1 MKNSKP
7 ILTKKGKIII
17 ISVAVVISIIGVLL
31 LSAWAYGFSKN
42 MSFEDVM
49 LSIFDTEKY
58 DLKNEVVSLSKVK
71 LDYENTIKDMTN
83 NVNTQTNTIDILQ
96 NQIDKNNATIEELMK
111 NENEN
116 ANQIAILRGENE
128 SLVRVIDNLTDSNNL
143 TNVTISMMSEQL
155 SEINELLQYYI
166 DLNERTYEEFIKLR
180 DKNAEL
186 ERELTTYQKM
196 VADLSNQGFKIVT
209 FLVNGEVHD
218 VKVVKLGQGISLESV
233 AKVEDTEDYLFQCWT
248 LDGEKVASTNPIIKE
263 DTTFEARLFDI
274 RNIVHVGVDDLTSF
288 EVVNDMGTDYDE
300 VMNTFYFSGVKVV
313 PEEEYVFEFTACIDN
328 PFADMSCSVIM
339 AKDNN
344 VSSFDSTELIF
355 WDLSNYRDLKAGEKG
370 YIYFKG
376 QEGYQYFVVMANNQ
390 FASLRDY
397 IC

>member
-1 MKNSKP
+1 MSKVP
-7 ILTKKGKIII
+7 VLTKKGKAII
-17 ISVAVVISIIGVLL
+17 ISIALFITIIGVLL

-83 NVNTQTNTIDILQ
+83 NVNTQTNTIEILQ
-96 NQIDKNNATIEELMK
+96 GQIDKNNATIEELMK
-111 NENEN
+111 NETDN

-218 VKVVKLGQGISLESV
+218 VKVVKIGQGISLESV
-233 AKVEDTEDYLFQCWT
+233 AEVKDTEDYLFLCWT
-248 LDGEKVASTNPIIKE
+248 LNGEKVNSTNPIIKE

-274 RNIVHVGVDDLTSF
+274 RNIKHVAVDDLTSF

-300 VMNTFYFSGVKVV
+300 AMNMFYFSAVKVV
-313 PEEEYVFEFTACIDN
+313 PDEEYVFEFTACIDK

-344 VSSFDSTELIF
+344 LSSFDSTELIF
-355 WDLSNYRDLKAGEKG
+355 WDLSDYRDLKAGEKG
-370 YIYFKG
+370 YIYFKA
-376 QEGYQYFVVMANNQ
+376 QEGFQYFIVMANNQ
-390 FASLRDY
+390 FASIRDY

>member
-1 MKNSKP
+1 MSKAP
-7 ILTKKGKIII
+7 VLTKKGKAII
-17 ISVAVVISIIGVLL
+17 ISIALIITIIGVLL

-83 NVNTQTNTIDILQ
+83 NVNTQTNTIEILQ
-96 NQIDKNNATIEELMK
+96 GQIDKNNATIEELMK
-111 NENEN
+111 NENDN

-218 VKVVKLGQGISLESV
+218 VKVVKLGEGISLESV

-248 LDGEKVASTNPIIKE
+248 LNGEKVNSTSPIIKE

-300 VMNTFYFSGVKVV
+300 AMNMFYFSAVKVV
-313 PEEEYVFEFTACIDN
+313 PDEEYVFEFTACIDN

-390 FASLRDY
+390 FASIRDY

>member
-1 MKNSKP
+1 MRKAP
-7 ILTKKGKIII
+7 VLTKKGKAII
-17 ISVAVVISIIGVLL
+17 ISIALIITIIGVLL

-96 NQIDKNNATIEELMK
+96 KQIDKNNATIEELMK
-111 NENEN
+111 NENDN

-196 VADLSNQGFKIVT
+196 VQDLNNQGFKIVT

-218 VKVVKLGQGISLESV
+218 VKVVKLGQDISLESV
-233 AKVEDTEDYLFQCWT
+233 AEVKDTEDYLFQCWT
-248 LDGEKVASTNPIIKE
+248 LDGEKVNSTNPIIKE

-274 RNIVHVGVDDLTSF
+274 RNIKHVGVDDLTSF

-300 VMNTFYFSGVKVV
+300 AMNMFYFSAVKVV
-313 PEEEYVFEFTACIDN
+313 PDEEYVFEFTACIDN

-344 VSSFDSTELIF
+344 LSSFDGSELIF

-390 FASLRDY
+390 FASIRDY

>member
-1 MKNSKP
+1 MRKAP
-7 ILTKKGKIII
+7 VLTKKGKAII
-17 ISVAVVISIIGVLL
+17 ISIALFITIVGVLL

-42 MSFEDVM
+42 MTFEDVM

-196 VADLSNQGFKIVT
+196 VADLSNQGFKVVT

-218 VKVVKLGQGISLESV
+218 VKVVKLGQDISLESV

-248 LDGEKVASTNPIIKE
+248 LDGEKVNSTNPIIKE

-300 VMNTFYFSGVKVV
+300 AMNMFYFSAVKVV
-313 PEEEYVFEFTACIDN
+313 PDEEYVFEFTACIDD
-328 PFADMSCSVIM
+328 PFADMSMSVMM

-344 VSSFDSTELIF
+344 LSSFDGSELIF
-355 WDLSNYRDLKAGEKG
+355 WDLSDYKDLKAGEKG

-376 QEGYQYFVVMANNQ
+376 QEGYQYFIVMANNQ

>member
-17 ISVAVVISIIGVLL
+17 ISVAVVISIIGIFL
-31 LSAWAYGFSKN
+31 LSIWAYGFSKN

-96 NQIDKNNATIEELMK
+96 NQIDKNNAIIEELLQ
-111 NENEN
+111 NETEN

-196 VADLSNQGFKIVT
+196 VQDLNNQGFKIVT

-233 AKVEDTEDYLFQCWT
+233 AEVKDTDDYLFQCWT
-248 LDGEKVASTNPIIKE
+248 LDGEKVTSTNPIIKE

-274 RNIVHVGVDDLTSF
+274 RNIKHVGVDDLASF

-300 VMNTFYFSGVKVV
+300 AMNTFYFSGVQVV

-328 PFADMSCSVIM
+328 PFADMSMTVMM

-355 WDLSNYRDLKAGEKG
+355 WDLSDYKDLKAGDKG

-376 QEGYQYFVVMANNQ
+376 QEGYQYFIVMANNQ

>member
-1 MKNSKP
+1 MRKAP
-7 ILTKKGKIII
+7 VLTKKGKAII
-17 ISVAVVISIIGVLL
+17 ISIALFITIVGVLL

-42 MSFEDVM
+42 MTFEDVM

-96 NQIDKNNATIEELMK
+96 GQIDKNNATIEELMK

-196 VADLSNQGFKIVT
+196 VADLSNQGFKVVT

-248 LDGEKVASTNPIIKE
+248 LNGEKVNSTNPIIKE

-300 VMNTFYFSGVKVV
+300 AMNTFYFSAVKVV
-313 PEEEYVFEFTACIDN
+313 PDEEYVFEFTACIDN

-344 VSSFDSTELIF
+344 LSSFDGPELIF
-355 WDLSNYRDLKAGEKG
+355 WDLSDYKDLKAGEKG

-376 QEGYQYFVVMANNQ
+376 QEGYQYFIVMANNQ
-390 FASLRDY
+390 FASIQDY

>member
-1 MKNSKP
+1 MSKVP
-7 ILTKKGKIII
+7 VLTKKGKAII
-17 ISVAVVISIIGVLL
+17 ISIALFITIVGVLL

-96 NQIDKNNATIEELMK
+96 NQIEKNNATIEELMK
-111 NENEN
+111 NETEN

-218 VKVVKLGQGISLESV
+218 VKVVKLGQDISLESV
-233 AKVEDTEDYLFQCWT
+233 AEVKDTEDYLFQCWT
-248 LDGEKVASTNPIIKE
+248 LDGEKVNSTNPIIKE

-274 RNIVHVGVDDLTSF
+274 RNIKHVGVDDLRSF

-300 VMNTFYFSGVKVV
+300 AMNMFYFSAVKVV
-313 PEEEYVFEFTACIDN
+313 PDEEYVFEFTACIDN

-344 VSSFDSTELIF
+344 LSSFDSTELIF
-355 WDLSNYRDLKAGEKG
+355 WDLSDYKDLKAGDKG

-390 FASLRDY
+390 FASIRDY

>member
-1 MKNSKP
+1 MSKAP
-7 ILTKKGKIII
+7 VLTKKGKAII
-17 ISVAVVISIIGVLL
+17 ISIALIITIIGVLL

-111 NENEN
+111 NETDN

-233 AKVEDTEDYLFQCWT
+233 AEVKDTEDYLFQCWT
-248 LDGEKVASTNPIIKE
+248 LNGEKVNSTKPIIKE

-274 RNIVHVGVDDLTSF
+274 RNIKHVGVDDLTSF

-300 VMNTFYFSGVKVV
+300 AMNMFYFSAVKVV
-313 PEEEYVFEFTACIDN
+313 PDEEYVFEFTACIDN
-328 PFADMSCSVIM
+328 PFSDMSCSVIM

-344 VSSFDSTELIF
+344 LSSFEGSELIF
-355 WDLSNYRDLKAGEKG
+355 WDLSNFRDLKAGEKG

-376 QEGYQYFVVMANNQ
+376 QEGYQYFIVMANNQ
-390 FASLRDY
+390 FASIRDY

>member
-31 LSAWAYGFSKN
+31 LSALAYGLSKN

-196 VADLSNQGFKIVT
+196 VEDLNIQGFKIVT

-218 VKVVKLGQGISLESV
+218 VKVVKLGQDISLESV

-248 LDGEKVASTNPIIKE
+248 LNGEKVSSTNPIIKE

-300 VMNTFYFSGVKVV
+300 YMNMFYFSGVKVV
-313 PEEEYVFEFTACIDN
+313 PEEEYVFEFTACIDD

-344 VSSFDSTELIF
+344 LSSFEGSELIF
-355 WDLSNYRDLKAGEKG
+355 WDLSNFRDLKAGEKG

-376 QEGYQYFVVMANNQ
+376 QEGYQYFIVMANNQ
-390 FASLRDY
+390 FASIQDY

>member
-1 MKNSKP
+1 MRKAP
-7 ILTKKGKIII
+7 VLTKKGKAII
-17 ISVAVVISIIGVLL
+17 ISIALFITIVGVLL

-96 NQIDKNNATIEELMK
+96 NQIEKNNATIEELMK
-111 NENEN
+111 NETEN

-196 VADLSNQGFKIVT
+196 VQDLNNQGFKIVT

-218 VKVVKLGQGISLESV
+218 VKVVKIGQGISLESV
-233 AKVEDTEDYLFQCWT
+233 AEVKDTDDYLFQCWT
-248 LDGEKVASTNPIIKE
+248 LDGEKVTSTNPIIKE

-274 RNIVHVGVDDLTSF
+274 RNIKHVGVDDLASF
-288 EVVNDMGTDYDE
+288 EVVNDMGTVYDE
-300 VMNTFYFSGVKVV
+300 AMNTFYFSGVQVV

-328 PFADMSCSVIM
+328 PFADMSMTVMM

-344 VSSFDSTELIF
+344 LSSFDSTELIF
-355 WDLSNYRDLKAGEKG
+355 WDLSDYKDLKAGDKG

-390 FASLRDY
+390 FASIRDY

>member
-1 MKNSKP
+1 MRKAP
-7 ILTKKGKIII
+7 VLTKKGKAII
-17 ISVAVVISIIGVLL
+17 ISIALFITLVGVLL

-96 NQIDKNNATIEELMK
+96 KQIDKNNATIEELMK
-111 NENEN
+111 NENDN

-196 VADLSNQGFKIVT
+196 VQDLNNQGFKIVT

-218 VKVVKLGQGISLESV
+218 VKVVKIGQGISLESV
-233 AKVEDTEDYLFQCWT
+233 AEVKDTEDYLFQCWT
-248 LDGEKVASTNPIIKE
+248 LNGEKVNSTNPIIKE

-274 RNIVHVGVDDLTSF
+274 RNIKHVGVDDLASF

-300 VMNTFYFSGVKVV
+300 FLNTFYFSGVQVV

-328 PFADMSCSVIM
+328 PFADMSMTVAM

-355 WDLSNYRDLKAGEKG
+355 WDLSDYKDLKAGDKG

-390 FASLRDY
+390 FASIRDY

>member
-1 MKNSKP
+1 MSKAP
-7 ILTKKGKIII
+7 VLTKKGKAII
-17 ISVAVVISIIGVLL
+17 ISIALIITIIGVLL

-111 NENEN
+111 NETDN

-248 LDGEKVASTNPIIKE
+248 LDGEKVNSSNPIIKE

-300 VMNTFYFSGVKVV
+300 AMNMFYFSGVKVV

-328 PFADMSCSVIM
+328 PFADMSMSVMM

-344 VSSFDSTELIF
+344 LSSFEGSELIF

-376 QEGYQYFVVMANNQ
+376 QEGYQYFIVMANNQ
-390 FASLRDY
+390 FASIRDY

>member
-1 MKNSKP
+1 
-7 ILTKKGKIII
+7 
-17 ISVAVVISIIGVLL
+17 
-31 LSAWAYGFSKN
+31 
-42 MSFEDVM
+42 
-49 LSIFDTEKY
+49 
-58 DLKNEVVSLSKVK
+58 
-71 LDYENTIKDMTN
+71 
-83 NVNTQTNTIDILQ
+83 
-96 NQIDKNNATIEELMK
+96 
-111 NENEN
+111 
-116 ANQIAILRGENE
+116 
-128 SLVRVIDNLTDSNNL
+128 
-143 TNVTISMMSEQL
+143 
-155 SEINELLQYYI
+155 
-166 DLNERTYEEFIKLR
+166 
-180 DKNAEL
+180 
-186 ERELTTYQKM
+186 M
-196 VADLSNQGFKIVT
+196 VADLSNQGFKVVT

-248 LDGEKVASTNPIIKE
+248 LNGEKVNSTNPIIKE

-300 VMNTFYFSGVKVV
+300 VMNSFYFSGVKVV

-344 VSSFDSTELIF
+344 LSSFEGSELIF
-355 WDLSNYRDLKAGEKG
+355 WDLSNFRDLKAGEKG

-376 QEGYQYFVVMANNQ
+376 QEGYQYFIVMANNQ
-390 FASLRDY
+390 FASIQDY

>member
-1 MKNSKP
+1 MRKAP
-7 ILTKKGKIII
+7 VLTKKGKAII
-17 ISVAVVISIIGVLL
+17 ISIALIITIIGVLL

-83 NVNTQTNTIDILQ
+83 NVNTQTNTIEILQ
-96 NQIDKNNATIEELMK
+96 GQIDKNNATIEELMK
-111 NENEN
+111 NETDN

-274 RNIVHVGVDDLTSF
+274 RNIKHVGVDDLTSF

-300 VMNTFYFSGVKVV
+300 VMNSFYFSGVKVV

-344 VSSFDSTELIF
+344 LSSFEGSELIF
-355 WDLSNYRDLKAGEKG
+355 WDLSDYKDLKAGEKG

-376 QEGYQYFVVMANNQ
+376 QEGYQYFIVMANNQ
-390 FASLRDY
+390 FASIRDY

>member
-1 MKNSKP
+1 MRKAP
-7 ILTKKGKIII
+7 VLTKKGKAII
-17 ISVAVVISIIGVLL
+17 ISIALFITLVGVLL

-96 NQIDKNNATIEELMK
+96 KQIDKNNATIEELMK
-111 NENEN
+111 NEIDN

-233 AKVEDTEDYLFQCWT
+233 AKVEDTENYLFQCWT
-248 LDGEKVASTNPIIKE
+248 LDGEKVNSTNPIIKE

-274 RNIVHVGVDDLTSF
+274 RNIKHVGVDDLRSF

-300 VMNTFYFSGVKVV
+300 AMNMFYFSAVKVV
-313 PEEEYVFEFTACIDN
+313 PDEEYVFEFTACIDN
-328 PFADMSCSVIM
+328 PFADMSMTVMM

-355 WDLSNYRDLKAGEKG
+355 WDLSDYKDLKAGDKG

-390 FASLRDY
+390 FASIRDY

>member
-1 MKNSKP
+1 MKNSNP

-17 ISVAVVISIIGVLL
+17 ISVAVVISIIGILL
-31 LSAWAYGFSKN
+31 LSALAYGLSKN

-96 NQIDKNNATIEELMK
+96 GQIDKNNATIEELMK
-111 NENEN
+111 NETDN

-128 SLVRVIDNLTDSNNL
+128 SLLRVIDNLTDSNNL

-196 VADLSNQGFKIVT
+196 VEDLNIQGFKIVT

-218 VKVVKLGQGISLESV
+218 VKVVKLGQTILLETVVEV
-233 AKVEDTEDYLFQCWT
+233 ADTDDYLFECWT
-248 LDGEKVASTNPIIKE
+248 LNGEKVTYSTPTIKE

-274 RNIVHVGVDDLTSF
+274 RNIKHVGVDDLRSYD
-288 EVVNDMGTDYDE
+288 VVNDMGTEYDDTF
-300 VMNTFYFSGVKVV
+300 NTFYFNAVKVV

-328 PFADMSCSVIM
+328 PFADMSMTVMM

-355 WDLSNYRDLKAGEKG
+355 WDLSDYKDLKAGENG

-390 FASLRDY
+390 FASIRDY